1 MTDPKSKPIPSDALI
16 YDLHPSR
23 FLKPY
28 DLIERWKVTNITV
41 TISRLAYVETIPVMS
56 DIDPETKKPRV
67 ATQPVMYFKTKT
79 GKEFE
84 RGMLVGAAE
93 NVSALKA
100 ATGASTIGDLIGKRV
115 TILIGEHRKKP
126 VLRISPEPPAASASN
141 PNEQKGDVI
150 TAFSELCKKAGIDQ
164 ETRTAILREC
174 GGDFDE
180 AYKKISEQYKEVLA

>member
-1 MTDPKSKPIPSDALI
+1 MTDSKPIPPDALI

-28 DLIERWKVTNITV
+28 DLTERWKVTNITV

-56 DIDPETKKPRV
+56 DIDPQTKKPKV

-84 RGMLVGAAE
+84 RGMLIGAAE
-93 NVSALKA
+93 NVAALKA
-100 ATGASTIGDLIGKRV
+100 ATGASTVGDLIGKRV
-115 TILIGEHRKKP
+115 TIIVGEHRKKP
-126 VLRISPEPPAASASN
+126 VLRISPEPPAAPASK
-141 PNEQKGDVI
+141 PDGKEDVI

-180 AYKKISEQYKEVLA
+180 AYKKVSEQYKEILV